1 MPTLLSDAE
10 LLARIVAFDTVSS
23 KPNLPLAD
31 FIADYLDRP
40 GVKLERHPSPDGTK
54 ANLIVRVGPEHE
66 DRDDRAGLALSGH
79 MDVVPAGEPG
89 WESDPFT
96 LTDGGDRWIARGA
109 CDMKG
114 FVALAVNLAA
124 EAARPDA
131 LARMTAPLALV
142 LTYDEEVGTLGARW
156 LAEDFQGLGTLP
168 RAMIVGEPTSLAV
181 VGLHKGHLKMRA
193 TFSGKSAHSGY
204 PHLGANAIVPAG
216 RAIVALAELSSM
228 LEREGA
234 PSGARFPDVPFA
246 AINVGTVHGG
256 SAINVVPDSC
266 ILEIGVRTM
275 PGLESDALAPRVE
288 AAIASVVLPAG
299 VTVRTEV
306 LSDSPPMRLSPEA
319 PIHRLLSKLTGQE
332 GMRSVGF
339 ATDAGWLARAG
350 FDCAVFGP
358 GTIEVAHKPNEW
370 IPKAEYAKAREIVER
385 AIVALCEDAR

>member
-1 MPTLLSDAE
+1 MRTLLTDPE

-23 KPNLPLAD
+23 KSNLPLAD

-40 GVKLERHPSPDGTK
+40 GVRIERHPSPDGTK
-54 ANLIVRVGPEHE
+54 GNLIVHVGPERE
-66 DRDDRAGLALSGH
+66 DREGLALSGH

-96 LTDGGDRWIARGA
+96 LTDRGDRWVGRGA

-114 FVALAVNLAA
+114 FVALAVNLVA
-124 EAARPDA
+124 EAASLER

-156 LAEDFQGLGTLP
+156 LAEDFQGLESLP

-216 RAIVALAELSSM
+216 RAIVALAELGAM

-234 PSGARFPDVPFA
+234 PSGERFPDVPFA
-246 AINVGTVHGG
+246 AINVGTVRGG
-256 SAINVVPDSC
+256 SAINIVPDAC
-266 ILEIGVRTM
+266 IVEIGVRTM
-275 PGLESDALAPRVE
+275 PGLESDRLAPRVE
-288 AAIASVVLPAG
+288 AAIASVPLPAG
-299 VTVRTEV
+299 VTLRTEI
-306 LSDSPPMRLSPEA
+306 LSDSPPMSLAPEA
-319 PIHRLLSKLTGQE
+319 PIHRLLCELNRQE
-332 GMRSVGF
+332 GTRSVGF

-370 IPKAEYAKAREIVER
+370 MPKPEYAKAREIVEQTIAR
-385 AIVALCEDAR
+385 LCGGAA

>member
-1 MPTLLSDAE
+1 MPTLLSDAA

-23 KPNLPLAD
+23 NSNLPLAD
-31 FIADYLDRP
+31 FIAEYLDRP
-40 GVKLERHPSPDGTK
+40 GVRIERHPSPDGTK
-54 ANLIVRVGPEHE
+54 GNLIVRLGPE
-66 DRDDRAGLALSGH
+66 RDDREGLALSGH

-124 EAARPDA
+124 EAAQPDR
-131 LARMTAPLALV
+131 LSRMRAPLALV
-142 LTYDEEVGTLGARW
+142 LTYDEEVGTLGAGW
-156 LAEDFQGLGTLP
+156 LAKDFQGLDKLP
-168 RAMIVGEPTSLAV
+168 RAMIIGEPTSLAV

-216 RAIVALAELSSM
+216 RAIVALAELGAA

-234 PSGARFPDVPFA
+234 PSAESFPDVPFA
-246 AINVGTVHGG
+246 AINVATVHGG
-256 SAINVVPDSC
+256 SAINVVPDTC
-266 ILEIGVRTM
+266 VVEIGVRTM
-275 PGLESDALAPRVE
+275 PGLESDQLAPRVQ
-288 AAIASVVLPAG
+288 AAIASVPLPAG

-306 LSDSPPMRLSPEA
+306 LSDSPPMMLDPEA
-319 PIHRLLSKLTGQE
+319 PIHRLLCELTGQE
-332 GMRSVGF
+332 GTRSVGF

-350 FDCAVFGP
+350 FDCAVWGP

-370 IPKAEYAKAREIVER
+370 MPKSEYAQAREIVGR
-385 AIVALCEDAR
+385 AIAQLCE

>member
-1 MPTLLSDAE
+1 MLTLLSDPE

-23 KPNLPLAD
+23 KPNLALAD

-40 GVKLERHPSPDGTK
+40 GIKIERHPSPDGTK
-54 ANLIVRVGPEHE
+54 ANLIVRVGPERE
-66 DRDDRAGLALSGH
+66 DRAGLALSGH

-156 LAEDFQGLGTLP
+156 LAEDFQGLPTLP
-168 RAMIVGEPTSLAV
+168 RAMIVGEPTSLGV
-181 VGLHKGHLKMRA
+181 VGLHKGHLKIRA
-193 TFSGKSAHSGY
+193 TFSGRSAHSGY

-216 RAIVALAELSSM
+216 RAIVALAELGAA

-234 PSGARFPDVPFA
+234 PIDGRGASFPDVPFA

-256 SAINVVPDSC
+256 SAINVVPDAC
-266 ILEIGVRTM
+266 IVEIGVRTM
-275 PGLESDALAPRVE
+275 PGLESDRLAPRVE
-288 AAIASVVLPAG
+288 TAIASVPLPAG
-299 VTVRTEV
+299 VSVRTEI
-306 LSDSPPMRLSPEA
+306 LSDSPPMMLSPDA
-319 PIHRLLSKLTGQE
+319 PIHRLLCELTGQD
-332 GMRSVGF
+332 GTRSVGF

-370 IPKAEYAKAREIVER
+370 MPKPEYAKAREIVER
-385 AIVALCEDAR
+385 AIAALCEDAR

>member
-1 MPTLLSDAE
+1 MPTLLSDPE

-23 KPNLPLAD
+23 KSNLPLAD

-40 GVKLERHPSPDGTK
+40 GVRIERHPSPDGTK
-54 ANLIVRVGPEHE
+54 GNLIVRVGPERE
-66 DRDDRAGLALSGH
+66 DCSGLALSGH

-96 LTDGGDRWIARGA
+96 LTDRGDRWVGRGA

-114 FVALAVNLAA
+114 FVALAVNLVA
-124 EAARPDA
+124 EAASLER

-156 LAEDFQGLGTLP
+156 LAEDFKGLESLP

-181 VGLHKGHLKMRA
+181 VGLHKGHLKLRA

-216 RAIVALAELSSM
+216 RAIVALAELGAV

-234 PSGARFPDVPFA
+234 PNDRRGASFPDVPFA
-246 AINVGTVHGG
+246 AINVGTVRGG
-256 SAINVVPDSC
+256 SAINVVPDAC
-266 ILEIGVRTM
+266 IVEIGVRTM
-275 PGLESDALAPRVE
+275 PGLESDRLAPRVE
-288 AAIASVVLPAG
+288 AAIASVPLPAG
-299 VTVRTEV
+299 VTVRTEI
-306 LSDSPPMRLSPEA
+306 LSDSPPMSLAPEA
-319 PIHRLLSKLTGQE
+319 PIHRLLCELTLQVGT
-332 GMRSVGF
+332 RSVGF

-370 IPKAEYAKAREIVER
+370 MPKAEYARAR
-385 AIVALCEDAR
+385 AIVEQAIARLCGGAA

>member
-1 MPTLLSDAE
+1 MPALLSDAE

-23 KPNLPLAD
+23 NSNLPLVD
-31 FIADYLDRP
+31 FISEYLDRP
-40 GVKLERHPSPDGTK
+40 GVRIERHPSPDGTK
-54 ANLIVRVGPEHE
+54 ANLIVRVGPERE
-66 DRDDRAGLALSGH
+66 DSAGLALSGH

-96 LTDGGDRWIARGA
+96 LTDRGDRWVARGA

-124 EAARPDA
+124 EAAQPDR

-142 LTYDEEVGTLGARW
+142 ITYDEEVGTLGARW
-156 LAEDFQGLGTLP
+156 LAEDYGGCGTLP
-168 RAMIVGEPTSLAV
+168 RAMIIGEPTSLAV

-216 RAIVALAELSSM
+216 RAIVALAELGVG

-234 PSGARFPDVPFA
+234 PSSASFPDVPFA

-256 SAINVVPDSC
+256 SAINVVPDAC
-266 ILEIGVRTM
+266 VVEIGVRTM
-275 PGLESDALAPRVE
+275 PGLESARLAPRVE
-288 AAIASVVLPAG
+288 AAITSVPLPAG
-299 VTVRTEV
+299 VTVRTEI
-306 LSDSPPMRLSPEA
+306 LSDSPPMMLSPDA
-319 PIHRLLSKLTGQE
+319 PIHRLLFDLTGQKE
-332 GMRSVGF
+332 TRSVGF

-370 IPKAEYAKAREIVER
+370 LPKSEYAKAREIVER
-385 AIVALCEDAR
+385 AITRLCEDPQ

>member
-1 MPTLLSDAE
+1 MPTLLSDTE
-10 LLARIVAFDTVSS
+10 LLARMVAFDTVSS
-23 KPNLPLAD
+23 KSNLPLAD
-31 FIADYLDRP
+31 FIAEYLDRP
-40 GVKLERHPSPDGTK
+40 GVRIERHPSPDGEK
-54 ANLIVRVGPEHE
+54 GNLIVRVGPE
-66 DRDDRAGLALSGH
+66 RDDREGLALSGH

-96 LTDGGDRWIARGA
+96 LTDRGDRWVGRGA

-124 EAARPDA
+124 EAAQPDRRS
-131 LARMTAPLALV
+131 RMTAPLALV

-156 LAEDFQGLGTLP
+156 LTEDFQGLGTLP

-193 TFSGKSAHSGY
+193 TFSGRSAHSGY

-216 RAIVALAELSSM
+216 RAIVALAELGAA

-234 PSGARFPDVPFA
+234 PSSASFPDVPYA
-246 AINVGTVHGG
+246 AINVATVHGG
-256 SAINVVPDSC
+256 SAINVVPDAC
-266 ILEIGVRTM
+266 VVEIGVRTM
-275 PGLESDALAPRVE
+275 PGLESDRLAPRVE
-288 AAIASVVLPAG
+288 AAIASVPLPAG

-306 LSDSPPMRLSPEA
+306 LSDSPPMMLSPDA
-319 PIHRLLSKLTGQE
+319 PIHRLLCELTGQAGTE
-332 GMRSVGF
+332 SVGF

-350 FDCAVFGP
+350 FHCAVWGP

-370 IPKAEYAKAREIVER
+370 MPKAEYAKARTIVER
-385 AIVALCEDAR
+385 AIARLCE

>member
-23 KPNLPLAD
+23 KSNLPLAD
-31 FIADYLDRP
+31 FIAEYLDRP
-40 GVKLERHPSPDGTK
+40 GVRIERHPSPDGAK
-54 ANLIVRVGPEHE
+54 GNLIVRVGPE
-66 DRDDRAGLALSGH
+66 RDDRAGLALSGH

-96 LTDGGDRWIARGA
+96 LTDRGDRWVGRGA

-124 EAARPDA
+124 EAATPERRS
-131 LARMTAPLALV
+131 RMTAPLALV

-156 LAEDFQGLGTLP
+156 LAEDFPGLGTLP

-216 RAIVALAELSSM
+216 RAIVALAELGAA

-234 PSGARFPDVPFA
+234 PSAESFPDVPFA
-246 AINVGTVHGG
+246 AINVATVHGG
-256 SAINVVPDSC
+256 SAINVVPDVC
-266 ILEIGVRTM
+266 IVEIGVRTM

-288 AAIASVVLPAG
+288 AAIASIALPAG
-299 VTVRTEV
+299 VTVRTEK
-306 LSDSPPMRLSPEA
+306 LSDSPPMMLSPEA
-319 PIHRLLSKLTGQE
+319 PIHRLLCELTGQE

-350 FDCAVFGP
+350 FDCAVWGP

-370 IPKAEYAKAREIVER
+370 MPKAEYAQARTLVER
-385 AIVALCEDAR
+385 AIETLCGGGT

>member
-1 MPTLLSDAE
+1 MPTLLSDSD

-23 KPNLPLAD
+23 KSNLPLAD

-40 GVKLERHPSPDGTK
+40 NVRIERHPSPDGTK
-54 ANLIVRVGPEHE
+54 ANLIVRVGPE
-66 DRDDRAGLALSGH
+66 RDDREGLALSGH

-89 WESDPFT
+89 WQSDPFT

-124 EAARPDA
+124 ETSERAGK
-131 LARMTAPLALV
+131 LSAPLALV

-156 LAEDFQGLGTLP
+156 LAEDYSAIDSLP
-168 RAMIVGEPTSLAV
+168 RSMIVGEPTSLAV

-216 RAIVALAELSSM
+216 RAIVALAELGAV
-228 LEREGA
+228 LLKEGA
-234 PSGARFPDVPFA
+234 SSSASFPDVPFA
-246 AINVGTVHGG
+246 AINVATVHGG
-256 SAINVVPDSC
+256 SAINVVPERC
-266 ILEIGVRTM
+266 VVEIGVRTM
-275 PGLESDALAPRVE
+275 PGLESNALAPRVE
-288 AAIASVVLPAG
+288 AAIASVPLPSG
-299 VTVRTEV
+299 VTVRTEI
-306 LSDSPPMRLSPEA
+306 LSDSPPMMLDPEA
-319 PIHRLLSKLTGQE
+319 PIHRLLCELTGQV
-332 GMRSVGF
+332 GTRSVGF

-350 FDCAVFGP
+350 FDCAVWGP

-370 IPKAEYAKAREIVER
+370 MPKPEYAQARTLLEQ
-385 AIVALCEDAR
+385 AIARFCEGEA

>member
-1 MPTLLSDAE
+1 MPILLSDAD

-23 KPNLPLAD
+23 KSNLPLAD
-31 FIADYLDRP
+31 FLADYLDRP
-40 GVKLERHPSPDGTK
+40 GVTIERHPSPDGTK
-54 ANLIVRVGPEHE
+54 ANLIVRVGPERE
-66 DRDDRAGLALSGH
+66 DRAGLALSGH

-89 WESDPFT
+89 WQSDPFA
-96 LTDGGDRWIARGA
+96 LTDGGDRWIGRGA

-114 FVALAVNLAA
+114 FVALAVNLMA

-156 LAEDFQGLGTLP
+156 LAEDFSGLSTLP

-181 VGLHKGHLKMRA
+181 VGLHKGHLKIRA
-193 TFSGKSAHSGY
+193 TFSGKGAHSGY

-216 RAIVALAELSSM
+216 RAIVALADLGAA

-234 PSGARFPDVPFA
+234 PSGASFPDVPFA

-256 SAINVVPDSC
+256 SAINVVPDAC
-266 ILEIGVRTM
+266 VVEIGVRTM

-288 AAIASVVLPAG
+288 AAIGSAALPAG
-299 VTVRTEV
+299 VTVRTEI

-319 PIHRLLSKLTGQE
+319 GIHRLLCDLTGQQ
-332 GMRSVGF
+332 GSKSVGF

-350 FDCAVFGP
+350 FDCAVWGP

-370 IPKAEYAKAREIVER
+370 MPKAEYARARGIVER
-385 AIVALCEDAR
+385 AIAALCEEAR

>member
-1 MPTLLSDAE
+1 MRTLLTDPE

-23 KPNLPLAD
+23 KSNLPLAN

-40 GVKLERHPSPDGTK
+40 GVRIERHPSPDGTK
-54 ANLIVRVGPEHE
+54 GNLIVRVGPERE
-66 DRDDRAGLALSGH
+66 DRKGLALSGH

-96 LTDGGDRWIARGA
+96 LTDRGDRWVGRGA

-114 FVALAVNLAA
+114 FVALAVNLVA
-124 EAARPDA
+124 EAASPER

-156 LAEDFQGLGTLP
+156 LAEDFQGLESLP

-216 RAIVALAELSSM
+216 RAIVALAELGAM

-234 PSGARFPDVPFA
+234 PSGERFPDVPFA
-246 AINVGTVHGG
+246 AINVGTVRGG
-256 SAINVVPDSC
+256 SAINIVPDAC
-266 ILEIGVRTM
+266 IVEIGVRTM
-275 PGLESDALAPRVE
+275 PGLESDRLAPRVE
-288 AAIASVVLPAG
+288 AAIASVPLPAG
-299 VTVRTEV
+299 VTLRTEI
-306 LSDSPPMRLSPEA
+306 LSDSPPMSLAPEA
-319 PIHRLLSKLTGQE
+319 PIHRLLCELNRQE
-332 GMRSVGF
+332 GTRSVGF
-339 ATDAGWLARAG
+339 ATDAGWLACAG

-370 IPKAEYAKAREIVER
+370 MPKPEYAKAREIVEQTIAR
-385 AIVALCEDAR
+385 LCGGAA